1 MSINGGIEDLKL
13 EKLID
18 GLVVKDQFGGVA
30 DSEIT
35 ELEYDSRRV
44 SSGTLFFCVP
54 GHITDG
60 HEFARDAVERGAEA
74 LICERRLDLDV
85 VQIVVDDARAVMA
98 PVAVRFFG
106 EPTGSLKVAGITG
119 TNGKT
124 TTAHILREILEAHGT
139 SCGLLGTVEQIVG
152 GVSEPVERTTP
163 EAIDLQRTFSRM
175 IERGDRA
182 CVMEVSSHALELNR
196 SDLIEFDAC
205 VFTNLSQDHL
215 DFHGTMEA
223 YFSAKRTLFFP
234 TVGTTPTAAVINADD
249 PYGRE
254 LIDDL
259 KSCDRTVT
267 SYGIDTAV
275 VDFRAVDIDP
285 GSLGRSFTVR
295 TKDGSR
301 HQVQT
306 NLLGT
311 FNIYNVLAALAAG
324 EGLGVMVEES
334 VEALG
339 HIEPV
344 PGRFEPVE
352 VGQEFKVLVDYAHT
366 PDSLENVLKGVRDV
380 TENRVIVVF
389 GCGGDRDQG
398 KRPQMGE
405 AACRLADLVFVTS
418 DNPRN
423 EQPEKIIDE
432 ILVGAHRAMGPGD
445 ENLTMDIDRRRA
457 ITAALEQAQPGDTV
471 VIAGKGHETGQEFE
485 RGRKIEFD
493 DKKVVVEEL
502 RRLSS

>member
-1 MSINGGIEDLKL
+1 MNLD
-13 EKLID
+13 KLIQ
-18 GLVVKDQFGGVA
+18 GLEVKDRIGDVEGT
-30 DSEIT
+30 EIT
-35 ELEYDSRRV
+35 DLEYDSRKV
-44 SSGTLFFCVP
+44 SSSTLFFCVP
-54 GHITDG
+54 GHVTDG
-60 HEFARDAVERGAEA
+60 HDFARDAVERGAAA
-74 LICERRLDLDV
+74 LICERKLDLDV
-85 VQIVVDDARAVMA
+85 AQVVVEDARALMA
-98 PVAVRFFG
+98 QIAVRFFG
-106 EPTGSLKVAGITG
+106 EPTGSLKLVGITG

-124 TTAHILREILEAHGT
+124 TTAHILREILEAHGVN
-139 SCGLLGTVEQIVG
+139 CGLLGTVEQIVG

-223 YFSAKRTLFFP
+223 YFSAKRKLFFP
-234 TVGTTPTAAVINADD
+234 TVGLIPAVSAINADD
-249 PYGRE
+249 PYGRK

-259 KSCDRTVT
+259 KSSDRTVL
-267 SYGIDTAV
+267 SYGIETKD

-285 GSLGRSFTVR
+285 ESLGRSFTVK
-295 TKDGSR
+295 TFDGGSK
-301 HQVQT
+301 QVQT
-306 NLLGT
+306 HLLGA

-324 EGLGVMVEES
+324 EGLGVNLDES

-339 HIEPV
+339 RIKPV

-352 VGQEFKVLVDYAHT
+352 AGQEFKVLIDYAHT
-366 PDSLENVLKGVRDV
+366 PDSLENVLQGVRDV
-380 TENRVIVVF
+380 TEGRVIAVF

-398 KRPQMGE
+398 KRPLMGE
-405 AACRLADLVFVTS
+405 AACRLADLIFVTS

-423 EQPEKIIDE
+423 EQPEKIIEE
-432 ILVGAHRAMGPGD
+432 ILVGAHRVKDPGD
-445 ENLTMDIDRRRA
+445 ESLVVDADRRRA
-457 ITAALEQAQPGDTV
+457 IAAALEQAQPGDTV

-493 DKKVVVEEL
+493 DKKVAVEEL
-502 RRLSS
+502 QRLSI